1 MSFVEIEVKF
11 HVADIRR
18 MRERLASIGAVA
30 GTRAEE
36 TNIRFED
43 EQNGLYRHHALLR
56 LRKADKNT
64 LTYKSKPAENACPCD
79 DQTGSSD
86 FKIQNE
92 FEVVVDDF
100 EGMHRI
106 LRALGFHAEQ
116 IYEKVRETWTLEQT
130 FICLDEMPF
139 GIFMEIEGT
148 PEAIRKTTGL
158 LDLKWPERILY
169 NYLEMFEI
177 IKRGERLAFTD
188 VTFENFNG
196 ILVDLVGYLPLF
208 YADRS
213 ILMKG

>member
-1 MSFVEIEVKF
+1 MPFVEIEVKF

-18 MRERLASIGAVA
+18 MRERLASTGAVA
-30 GTRAEE
+30 GTRARE

-64 LTYKSKPAENACPCD
+64 LTYKSKPAENAFPHG
-79 DQTGSSD
+79 DQAGASD
-86 FKIQNE
+86 FKIHNE

-106 LRALGFHAEQ
+106 LTALGFHAEQ

-139 GIFMEIEGT
+139 GTFMEIEGT
-148 PEAIRKTTGL
+148 PEAIRKTAGL
-158 LDLKWPERILY
+158 LDLKWSERILY

-177 IKRGERLAFTD
+177 IRNRERLSFTD
-188 VTFENFNG
+188 VTFENFKG
-196 ILVDLVGYLPLF
+196 ILVDLAGYLPLF
-208 YADRS
+208 NADESFLRES
-213 ILMKG
+213 